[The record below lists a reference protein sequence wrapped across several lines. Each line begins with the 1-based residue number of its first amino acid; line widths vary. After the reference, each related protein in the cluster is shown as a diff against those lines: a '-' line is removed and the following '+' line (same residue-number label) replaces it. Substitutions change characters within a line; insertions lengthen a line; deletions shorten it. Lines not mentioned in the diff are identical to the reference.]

1 MRIQFCRKY
10 SEEIVAEFEVATEPT
25 REQCED
31 IEDDLYAMVGEWEN
45 EHDEDIDD
53 DTFWE
58 CCYSALN
65 KHIPIVAN
73 PVVKTF
79 YTYI

>member
-10 SEEIVAEFEVATEPT
+10 STEIAAEFEVATEPT
-25 REQCED
+25 REQCEE
-31 IEDDLYAMVGEWEN
+31 IEDELYALISEWE
-45 EHDEDIDD
+45 DENDEEISDD
-53 DTFWE
+53 AFWD
-58 CCYSALN
+58 CCYNALN
-65 KHIPIVAN
+65 KHIPIVEN

>member
-10 SEEIVAEFEVATEPT
+10 SEEIAAEFEVATAPT

-31 IEDDLYAMVGEWEN
+31 IEDDLYAMVGEWED
-45 EHDEDIDD
+45 EHNADIDD
-53 DTFWE
+53 YDFWE
-58 CCYSALN
+58 CCYNALN
-65 KHIPIVAN
+65 KHIPIVEN

-79 YTYI
+79 YTDI

>member
-10 SEEIVAEFEVATEPT
+10 SEEPVAEFEVATAPT

-31 IEDDLYAMVGEWEN
+31 IEDDLYAMIGEWED
-45 EHDEDIDD
+45 EHDNDIDNYA
-53 DTFWE
+53 FWE
-58 CCYSALN
+58 CCYNALS
-65 KHIPIVAN
+65 KHIPIVEN

-79 YTYI
+79 YTDI